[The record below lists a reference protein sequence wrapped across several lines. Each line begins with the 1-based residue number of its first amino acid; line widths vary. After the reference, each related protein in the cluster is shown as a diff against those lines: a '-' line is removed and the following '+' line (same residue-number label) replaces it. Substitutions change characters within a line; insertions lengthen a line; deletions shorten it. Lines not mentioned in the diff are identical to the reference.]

1 MMERHTRCILQAPE
15 TTIMNKRTTLL
26 TLLLLIVTVS
36 VSAQSLPT
44 GSENAQAGPLN
55 LSLPKKAMQVKAAAS
70 AAEKT
75 DGTAA
80 GQPEAVEVS
89 GKKNEESSALRLPYG
104 AGFENRQQ
112 GMASGGGGRGG
123 KGRGR

>member
-1 MMERHTRCILQAPE
+1 
-15 TTIMNKRTTLL
+15 MNKRTTLL
-26 TLLLLIVTVS
+26 SLLLLIVTVS
-36 VSAQSLPT
+36 ASAQGQPT
-44 GSENAQAGPLN
+44 GSESTQAGPLN
-55 LSLPKKAMQVKAAAS
+55 LSLPKKAVQDKAPAS
-70 AAEKT
+70 PADKT

-80 GQPEAVEVS
+80 GQPETVAPG

-112 GMASGGGGRGG
+112 SMGSGGGGRGG

>member
-1 MMERHTRCILQAPE
+1 MSQ
-15 TTIMNKRTTLL
+15 RTTLHA
-26 TLLLLIVTVS
+26 LLFLIVTGS

-55 LSLPKKAMQVKAAAS
+55 LSLPKKAVQDKAS
-70 AAEKT
+70 VSPAEKT

-80 GQPEAVEVS
+80 GQTEPDAVN
-89 GKKNEESSALRLPYG
+89 GKKNEETSALRLPYG
-104 AGFENRQQ
+104 AGFENRQR
-112 GMASGGGGRGG
+112 GLASGGGGRGG

>member
-1 MMERHTRCILQAPE
+1 
-15 TTIMNKRTTLL
+15 MNQRTTLL
-26 TLLLLIVTVS
+26 SLLLLIVTVS
-36 VSAQSLPT
+36 VSAQNLPT

-55 LSLPKKAMQVKAAAS
+55 LSLPKKAGQDKAPAS

-80 GQPEAVEVS
+80 GQPEAVAID

-104 AGFENRQQ
+104 AGFENRQR
-112 GMASGGGGRGG
+112 GMGSGGGGRGG

>member
-1 MMERHTRCILQAPE
+1 M
-15 TTIMNKRTTLL
+15 
-26 TLLLLIVTVS
+26 
-36 VSAQSLPT
+36 
-44 GSENAQAGPLN
+44 
-55 LSLPKKAMQVKAAAS
+55 
-70 AAEKT
+70 

-80 GQPEAVEVS
+80 VQSEAVEVS

-104 AGFENRQQ
+104 AGFENRQR

>member
-1 MMERHTRCILQAPE
+1 
-15 TTIMNKRTTLL
+15 
-26 TLLLLIVTVS
+26 LLLLIVTVP

-44 GSENAQAGPLN
+44 GSENVQAGPLN
-55 LSLPKKAMQVKAAAS
+55 LSLPKKAEQDRVPES

-75 DGTAA
+75 DGTTA
-80 GQPEAVEVS
+80 GQTEPDAVS
-89 GKKNEESSALRLPYG
+89 GKKNGESRAVRLPYG
-104 AGFENRQQ
+104 AGFENRQR